1 MIRHFLSHI
10 FSLLLLFC
18 TCIPASAIT
27 ITAVDDAQVEHAY
40 LNNVASESTLPTAA
54 YPAKNQAASATT
66 RINLGNYYAQILTA
80 LGLSENAAGQQL
92 YIRWYIENA
101 DGTLA
106 DLNGKLSA
114 TTTGK
119 GHIADTQCLYWTS
132 SLSTTPL
139 TSANAAA
146 VLNVSFQNA
155 SVVGQK
161 VVALIAKLDDTN
173 TITTADGAV
182 TAEPA
187 HFQLKYIFRLV
198 DQTNANDCYIVNPN
212 LPVATQNHILCSP
225 STTTLTY
232 NTPTG
237 NDIFTRWYVVNKA
250 TGNIVDN
257 CADWFSSVDTNW
269 VRIGT
274 FCKTPYGMTVFS
286 RATAT
291 SNPGGIRLTVPTGE
305 VLSDY
310 KVVMIQGSANSTSGL
325 VAGNIAPKNEK
336 YPNYFVAQDPS
347 TITNVTEYIY
357 EKPHDFGIDSV
368 RNADVD
374 LCRTFNLAPGYT
386 DNNATTTKVYLA
398 NYYDKIISDLGLTNQ
413 NVSQHKI
420 YIRWYVENEDGTF
433 CTPEGTFSAD
443 MSTTAGHIALTKGM
457 YWYSGMSTMAFN
469 SNNKTA
475 LLNLSYAAQGTLG
488 KRIVMLVANADDD
501 TNPLTLT
508 NGSVSAEPAHFQ
520 LKYIFRLVDQTT
532 AQANYVTTPF
542 TGTAIQE
549 PFSCLPSATYFVLP
563 TLRTSDQFQRWYLVN
578 KNTGEVIENSQQY
591 FTNVDNDWEKRGSF
605 YKTPQGMTVYSRTT
619 ALSAPGNLRITL
631 PDGLTLQ
638 DIKVVCL
645 YSNNVNGLVAGNITN
660 VNHLYTDYFVAQDPV
675 AWTSMTEYTY
685 VAYSFEHSSGYAYNY
700 DPSGLKNGR
709 QQVSQWDYT
718 YYVKPGEQK
727 KLIVPIAE
735 DNPGVDGNPLE
746 PTGYWRWYDNATD
759 RACPYLSTDAEAGSL
774 LKEICYDEDEQS
786 YGLFKFQL
794 QDKSRKNTVA
804 SVWFNTPSSGW
815 TGSDVACDLSRY
827 KDYQGNKSTMKYEP
841 TLSLRYLFKVRPASE
856 IAANIKKSLLS
867 GSAYEDNGYITL
879 GLYSGNK
886 GNFTIRLAISDLSMY
901 YFYPY
906 TNHDFAQ
913 HATEAHFGSEMQQGK
928 SVTWT
933 VITRIGKKYY
943 YRVLT
948 NNNDETAKLYTK
960 YGLDVNMQ
968 SFLGE
973 YKSTDADLYET
984 TDDVKDINE
993 INFGKP
999 YYVVGYINNYDQAD
1013 ATNKCSSPVATYTFY
1028 FRAESAPEDLENLP
1042 YNRTEEVLKKNYTK
1056 VAEISF
1062 DDFEGMNYNKPTK
1075 MYTKGDPNNNI
1086 WEKPIDWSRTY
1097 YGFVYPEL
1105 GATDKMDL
1113 IDNWLKSRFRYAPYH
1128 GDYVFLKS
1136 MNDSV
1141 ASPNQPNGGPY
1152 WANEKLYDVTYYRS
1166 GGTKYGYFAY
1176 VDATD
1181 EARPVI
1187 SATFDANLCEGSTL
1201 VASIAIAN
1209 MSDKKAAAPEL
1220 VFKIYGEALN
1230 QETGETERQLV
1241 QSFASGDF
1249 KSVGATETGKWYQ
1262 IYAPSVIAAGT
1273 HPERFS
1279 KFVITVDNQGT
1290 STGGNDFAIDDIRI
1304 YAKNPKIEV
1313 LQQSDD
1319 VELCKNRE
1327 NGAKLKL
1334 SMVYSQ
1340 AKEALSLT
1348 DNDDPAT
1355 DEVRPLF
1362 FRLCHASNGQ
1372 PVSIEYGDSTYNR
1385 GHTAE
1390 YGCILV
1396 HSTDALNRKNIYIDQ
1411 SEYAH
1416 LILANRFFKL
1426 DPEQK
1431 YYVSIAPPQHR
1442 VINGIETY
1450 VPSTWGTPD
1459 ATCSIYSESTSY
1471 VQQDAVITDEN
1482 GAVNAT
1488 FSAECGAR
1496 TVNVSVKGRL
1506 SLPDGV
1512 NGGRLEVTRWPF
1524 DWFAGSVVE
1533 YNSISGLNLA
1543 LADFRAEYPDATSL
1557 QPAKGTFSEAD
1568 HDLLEKYVTG
1578 VTDPA
1583 SGYKHKL
1590 YLSASN
1596 VFNETFDLPEDADR
1610 ILHLCLLP
1618 IPGTYTDSRTLPAQT
1633 FTICGYPLETTI
1645 TLTHDG
1651 PVLNL
1656 GYPSVTYPDAWTHTA
1671 RYLRLGLQ
1679 HLQQLEQSN
1688 TYLRVPIHSYVDAQR
1703 PISTNLHN
1711 LQFIQQNA
1719 STTTPGELILAST
1732 TDPMNTAHVGQTIG
1746 TVLSSTI
1753 TPTDKN
1759 ISISLAPATTNGI
1772 TFHEGYDYTLSMS
1785 YHDATQ
1791 DASHTNTCHGTTLL
1805 TLQVVPEYVT
1815 WTNVKENNNN
1825 WNFDGNWRRA
1835 SRSELYKTDYQD
1847 YGSADLPQLSQAP
1860 TADAATSPEAYVPMR
1875 FTKVIMPNGVEPPFL
1890 GSYAVDTKD
1899 SILTYLDNAVNAPAT
1914 DNIAYCL
1921 MARMQTT
1928 TTGTNHF
1935 IDCERFYAN
1944 TCDQVYFKPR
1954 GELRNQQY
1962 LDYNK
1967 AWVDFELSPDQWT
1980 LWTSP
1985 LKDVYAGDFYVP
1997 SSTGRQQTEAYKDIN
2012 FSASE
2017 NSRSGY
2023 PIYQRSWDHT
2033 GSLVITDPSDPLR
2046 NDYDAY
2052 IDYESYSGTDPL
2064 AVLQQWS
2071 NRYNDMTVPY
2081 APGHGAAV
2089 LSEDKPHTGQSTLI
2103 RLPKADTSYT
2113 YYTASGQP
2121 KQSVALPARTEPGR
2135 LATSDASV
2143 TDPQKLSGRI
2153 VLTIDQANQHA
2164 DNGYYLVGNPYMATL
2179 YMKRFFDQNT
2189 QLYPKYW
2196 TLVDGEMKAFD
2207 ASAANSVPPMTAFF
2221 VKPVSGTLLQNIE
2234 FTSVMTV
2241 PYTSSVR
2248 NTAQAQLTLT
2258 AHQNHVSTR
2267 AEVIS
2272 QNNAKADFSDAEDV
2286 EAMFDSNTLTTHPV
2300 LYTMAGQMAAAINH
2314 VPDLRNVPLAV
2325 LSADT
2330 TDVFFS
2336 VTGMELL
2343 RHPVYLYDAQTHTST
2358 PLVEGQS
2365 VSIRPNVQG
2374 RYSLTSEAIQAGPVQ
2389 TALRCFPIGDGRITV
2404 STAPNDRLT
2413 SVLVFDPAGRL
2424 VREFTPSA
2432 TTATYTIPLGTY
2444 LVTLSS
2450 EAVPEG
2456 RTFKVAVR

>member
-18 TCIPASAIT
+18 TFVPVSALT

-54 YPAKNQAASATT
+54 YPTKNQAASATT
-66 RINLGNYYAQILTA
+66 RINLGNYYAQILSA

-106 DLNGKLSA
+106 DLNGKLTA

-139 TSANAAA
+139 NKTNATA

-173 TITTADGAV
+173 TITTADGTV

-198 DQTNANDCYIVNPN
+198 DQTNANDCYIVNEN
-212 LPVATQNHILCSP
+212 LPKVTKKYVLCDAG
-225 STTTLTY
+225 TKTLTY
-232 NTPTG
+232 NTPVG
-237 NDIFTRWYVVNKA
+237 NDIFTRWYVVNKS
-250 TGNIVDN
+250 TGEIVDN
-257 CADWFSSVDTNW
+257 CADWFSNVGTVW
-269 VRIGT
+269 AQIGT

-286 RATAT
+286 RTTAT
-291 SNPGGIRLTVPTGE
+291 SDPKGIRLTVPTE
-305 VLSDY
+305 LNIMDY
-310 KVVMIQGSANSTSGL
+310 KVVVIQGKADGTSGL
-325 VAGNIAPKNEK
+325 VAGNIQQNSSNK

-347 TITNVTEYIY
+347 TITSVTEYIY
-357 EKPHDFGIDSV
+357 HDDNNDFDINSV
-368 RNADVD
+368 NDADVN

-398 NYYDKIISDLGLTNQ
+398 NYYDKIISDIGLTND
-413 NVSQHKI
+413 NAAQHKI
-420 YIRWYVENEDGTF
+420 YIRWYVENADGIL
-433 CTPEGTFSAD
+433 CTPEGAISPA
-443 MSTTAGHIALTKGM
+443 MSTTAGHVSLSKGL
-457 YWYSGMSTMAFN
+457 YWYSEMSSMTFN
-469 SNNKTA
+469 SGNKTA
-475 LLNLSYAAQGTLG
+475 LLNLNYADQGTLG

-542 TGTAIQE
+542 TGTATQQI
-549 PFSCLPSATYFVLP
+549 FSCSRTATSFELP
-563 TLRTSDQFQRWYLVN
+563 TLNGADQFQRWYLVN
-578 KNTGEVIENSQQY
+578 KNTGKMIANGQQY
-591 FTNVDNDWEKRGSF
+591 FTNVNTNWAVNGAF
-605 YKTPQGMTVYSRTT
+605 YKTPQGITVYSRTT
-619 ALSAPGNLRITL
+619 ASSNPGNLRITL
-631 PDGLTLQ
+631 PEGLTLN

-645 YSNNVNGLVAGNITN
+645 YSNNINGLIAGNITN
-660 VNHLYTDYFVAQDPV
+660 VNQLYTNYFVAQDPV

-685 VAYSFEHSSGYAYNY
+685 KPYGFEHSSGYAYNY
-700 DPSGLKNGR
+700 DSSGLKNGR
-709 QQVSQWDYT
+709 QQVSEWDYT

-727 KLIVPIAE
+727 KLVIPIS
-735 DNPGVDGNPLE
+735 DGSALE
-746 PTGYWRWYDNATD
+746 PAGYWRWYDNTTD
-759 RACPYLSTDAEAGSL
+759 RACAYLSTDASTGSML
-774 LKEICYDEDEQS
+774 EELCYDDNEQS
-786 YGLFKFQL
+786 YGLFKYTLGNNEFATR
-794 QDKSRKNTVA
+794 SRVA

-827 KDYQGNKSTMKYEP
+827 KDYPGNKAGTMYEP

-856 IAANIKKSLLS
+856 IAANIKKKILA
-867 GSAYEDNGYITL
+867 GSAYEDNGYVTL

-886 GNFTIRLAISDLSMY
+886 GSFTIRLGMSDLSMY

-906 TNHDFAQ
+906 TNHDFSQ
-913 HATEAHFGSEMQQGK
+913 QATEAHFGSEMQQGK

-933 VITRIGKKYY
+933 VITRVGKKYY

-948 NNNDETAKLYTK
+948 NAKNQLSKLNTN

-973 YKSTDADLYET
+973 YKSTDADLDEA
-984 TDDVKDINE
+984 TDDVQQINE
-993 INFGKP
+993 IKFGKP
-999 YYVVGYINNYDQAD
+999 YYVVGYINNYTNTSD
-1013 ATNKCSSPVATYTFY
+1013 ANKCSSPVASYTFY
-1028 FRAESAPEDLENLP
+1028 FRAESAPTDLENLP
-1042 YNRTEEVLKKNYTK
+1042 YYRTDEVLEQNYTK

-1075 MYTKGDPNNNI
+1075 IYTKDDPNNNQ
-1086 WEKPIDWSRTY
+1086 WDKPVDWSRTY
-1097 YGFVYPEL
+1097 YGFVYPGL
-1105 GATDKMDL
+1105 ASKGGMHL
-1113 IDNWLKSRFRYAPYH
+1113 NSSWLNNWFKYSPYH
-1128 GDYVFLKS
+1128 GDYAFLKS
-1136 MNDSV
+1136 MNDAT
-1141 ASPNQPNGGPY
+1141 ASPNKSGSYNFY
-1152 WANEKLYDVTYYRS
+1152 ASETLYDVTYYRS

-1176 VDATD
+1176 LDATE

-1209 MSDKKAAAPEL
+1209 MTSATAAAPEL
-1220 VFKIYGEALN
+1220 LFKLYGEALN

-1279 KFVITVDNQGT
+1279 KFIITVDNQGT

-1334 SMVYSQ
+1334 TMVYSQ
-1340 AKEALSLT
+1340 AKETLNLT

-1385 GHTAE
+1385 GHTSE

-1396 HSTDALNRKNIYIDQ
+1396 HSTDGLNRKNQYIDQ

-1426 DPEQK
+1426 DPEQE

-1442 VINGIETY
+1442 VINGVETY

-1471 VQQDAVITDEN
+1471 VQQDAVITDDN
-1482 GAVNAT
+1482 GSVNTT

-1512 NGGRLEVTRWPF
+1512 NGGRLEVSRWPF
-1524 DWFAGSVVE
+1524 DWFAGSVAE

-1543 LADFRAEYPDATSL
+1543 LANFRAEYPDATSL
-1557 QPAKGTFSEAD
+1557 QPTKGSFTETD
-1568 HDLLEKYVTG
+1568 HDLLKKYVAG
-1578 VTDPA
+1578 VADPVN
-1583 SGYKHKL
+1583 GYEHKL

-1596 VFNETFDLPEDADR
+1596 VFNETFALPEDADR

-1656 GYPSVTYPDAWTHTA
+1656 GYPSVTYPDDWTHTA

-1688 TYLRVPIHSYVDAQR
+1688 TYLRIPIHSYVDAQR

-1719 STTTPGELILAST
+1719 STAVPGEIILAST
-1732 TDPMNTAHVGQTIG
+1732 TDPMNTAHVGQTVG
-1746 TVLSSTI
+1746 TVLNATI
-1753 TPTDKN
+1753 TPTAKN

-1791 DASHTNTCHGTTLL
+1791 DVSQANTCHGTTLL

-1825 WNFDGNWRRA
+1825 WNYDGNWRRA
-1835 SRSELYKTDYQD
+1835 SRAELYKQDYQD
-1847 YGSADLPQLSQAP
+1847 YGSADLPLLSQAP
-1860 TADAATSPEAYVPMR
+1860 TADATTSPSAYVPMR

-1890 GSYAVDTKD
+1890 GSYTVGTKD

-1921 MARMQTT
+1921 MARMQTIT
-1928 TTGTNHF
+1928 SGTNRF

-1967 AWVDFELSPDQWT
+1967 AWVDFELTPDQWT

-1997 SSTGRQQTEAYKDIN
+1997 SATGRQQTEAYKDIH

-2017 NSRSGY
+2017 NSRAGY
-2023 PIYQRSWDHT
+2023 PIYQRSWDHA

-2071 NRYNDMTVPY
+2071 NRYNDMKVPY

-2089 LSEDKPHTGQSTLI
+2089 LSEDKPQTGLSTLI

-2241 PYTSSVR
+2241 PYTSSVH

-2258 AHQNHVSTR
+2258 AHQSHVSTQ

-2272 QNNAKADFSDAEDV
+2272 QSNAKADFSDSEDV
-2286 EAMFDSNTLTTHPV
+2286 EAMFDSNTLTTRPV

-2314 VPDLRNVPLAV
+2314 LPDLRNVPLAV

-2330 TDVFFS
+2330 TDVAFS

-2358 PLVEGQS
+2358 PLLEGQP

-2374 RYSLTSEAIQAGPVQ
+2374 RYSLTSEAINAGPVQ
-2389 TALRCFPIGDGRITV
+2389 TALRCFPIGNGRITV
-2404 STAPNDRLT
+2404 STAPDDRLT

-2424 VREFTPSA
+2424 VREFTPAA
-2432 TTATYTIPLGTY
+2432 TTATYALPLGSTY
-2444 LVTLSS
+2444 LITLTS